1 MASASLTSHETEDT
15 KIRSKSIITGSS
27 LAIGEESEEAGGD
40 AVGEY
45 YKQKHH
51 PYKKGSS
58 LLFPPSFW
66 ARKGGQMVWQ
76 KEAIKVGEGMCALRR
91 CTLHE
96 MPDVRPS
103 SGALPGRRRR
113 CLMRLTTWHVSTGCR
128 CRPDCQVITR
138 RRTPH
143 HQYGRRGGKRDSMAP
158 YSRPGIAKVGN
169 PHLQAHAS
177 PPVRQAWREARQH

>member
-40 AVGEY
+40 EVGEY

-96 MPDVRPS
+96 MPDVRQSWEDLVPPLVS
-103 SGALPGRRRR
+103 LCAENAMEMKGPVLEYSWDCSRAAGRREDWSSQTDWVG
-113 CLMRLTTWHVSTGCR
+113 MAWDS
-128 CRPDCQVITR
+128 
-138 RRTPH
+138 
-143 HQYGRRGGKRDSMAP
+143 GKVEEM
-158 YSRPGIAKVGN
+158 
-169 PHLQAHAS
+169 
-177 PPVRQAWREARQH
+177 